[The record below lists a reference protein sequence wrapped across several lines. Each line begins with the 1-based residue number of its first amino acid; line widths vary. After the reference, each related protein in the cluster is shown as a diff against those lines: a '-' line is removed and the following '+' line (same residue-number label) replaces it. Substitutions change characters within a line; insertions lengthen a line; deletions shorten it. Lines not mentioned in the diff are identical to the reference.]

1 MPDNET
7 KTPASPDG
15 LDLLNEFAS
24 GEDEFDVDL
33 MASGCRLATS
43 TQVKLSMYDLVKLH
57 NLDFDRLLAL
67 LGAVIDETNID
78 TNKLFQLAEKAGR
91 AKFAEASRPSNSDTQ
106 KRP

>member
-1 MPDNET
+1 MADNET
-7 KTPASPDG
+7 KTPSPSDG

-43 TQVKLSMYDLVKLH
+43 TQVKLSMYDLVQLH

-67 LGAVIDETNID
+67 LGAVIDETGID

-91 AKFAEASRPSNSDTQ
+91 GQIAEGSRPSARGAQ